1 MYTCTEST
9 AESIINYI
17 HILLLSFAADIPSRY
32 HSVFVLD
39 HATAAHKTPK
49 DPASLNY
56 DSTLY
61 KVVDRTDN
69 QIYVLRRVELA
80 RNNAATIKSSISKWF
95 EIRHPGI
102 VSLYSINEDRGAL
115 FFTHAF
121 HPGAMTL
128 KQKFID
134 LRGPLLKEALIW
146 RLFTQLISALRV
158 VHGKGMVIRSITPQN
173 VLLTSG
179 VVARFNNVGVADIMT
194 PESRVPLSALKET
207 DLTMLGY
214 LLLSLACR
222 TSVSAKNVEQAV
234 LILQQHFSAELH
246 VAALHLLSGKMAA
259 SLVCHLISD
268 KIHDEFDNA
277 MAASDSLHGHLRNE
291 FENGRMLRLLVKMG
305 FINERPEYNRA
316 PQWSETADR
325 YVLKLFRDYVFH
337 QALSDGAP
345 VIDAGHVVTSLN
357 KLDSSDSEQMLL
369 SSRDNKDLLVVSFTD
384 VRRCLESSYT
394 DLDMQANQAQLVA
407 PVNTSKGFTQGLLAQ
422 EQSLNL
428 ATDNGYYGG
437 SSLGLSRRA
446 AARLASISNT
456 DHRSTPFTRAR
467 FQSQQSLLEK
477 GRGGGGGVSL
487 NGNGSGNG
495 LLASTMLSSSSSSG
509 SSRSSVNQHNINS
522 FATANG
528 SGQSSRPAPS
538 TRSETQQ
545 YQPDGPG
552 LFASYALQ
560 QQRNLQ
566 MQQQLQ
572 QLQFKQQKQQQQQQQ
587 QIQQQEQDLHQ
598 RQQHQQLLQM
608 HLQQLQQQQIK
619 TQSKLSGLPQS
630 TGSGLSHA
638 RYAAQNGVYA
648 SSSLSHQQPQQQPQ
662 QQQLRQSLGQTYTSS
677 LQRHQQQHY

>member
-1 MYTCTEST
+1 M
-9 AESIINYI
+9 
-17 HILLLSFAADIPSRY
+17 HILLSSFAADIPSRY

-39 HATAAHKTPK
+39 HATAAHKTSK
-49 DPASLNY
+49 DPTSLNY

-80 RNNAATIKSSISKWF
+80 RNNTATIKSSISKWF

-134 LRGPLLKEALIW
+134 LRGPLLKETLLW

-158 VHGKGMVIRSITPQN
+158 VHGKGMVIRSINPQN

-179 VVARFNNVGVADIMT
+179 IVARFNNVGVADIMT

-222 TSVSAKNVEQAV
+222 TSVSAKNAEQAV

-246 VAALHLLSGKMAA
+246 VAVLQLLSGKMAA

-268 KIHDEFDNA
+268 KIHDEFDSA

-291 FENGRMLRLLVKMG
+291 FENGRMLRLLMKMG

-437 SSLGLSRRA
+437 SNLGLSRRA

-477 GRGGGGGVSL
+477 GRSGGGGASL
-487 NGNGSGNG
+487 NGGGSGNG
-495 LLASTMLSSSSSSG
+495 LLASTMLSSSSSS
-509 SSRSSVNQHNINS
+509 RSSVNQHNTNS

-538 TRSETQQ
+538 ARSDTQQ

-587 QIQQQEQDLHQ
+587 QQQEQDLHQ

-608 HLQQLQQQQIK
+608 HLQQLQQQQQIK
-619 TQSKLSGLPQS
+619 TQTKLSGMPQS
-630 TGSGLSHA
+630 TGSGLSLA

-648 SSSLSHQQPQQQPQ
+648 SSSLSHQQQQQ
-662 QQQLRQSLGQTYTSS
+662 QQQLRQSFGQTYTSS

>member
-1 MYTCTEST
+1 M
-9 AESIINYI
+9 
-17 HILLLSFAADIPSRY
+17 
-32 HSVFVLD
+32 LD

-49 DPASLNY
+49 DCDTLNY

-69 QIYVLRRVELA
+69 QIYALRRVEIA
-80 RNNAATIKSSISKWF
+80 RNSPATIKSSISKWF

-102 VSLYSINEDRGAL
+102 VSLYSINEERGAL

-121 HPGAMTL
+121 HPAAMTV

-134 LRGPLLKEALIW
+134 LRGPLLKESLIW
-146 RLFTQLISALRV
+146 RVFTQLISALRV
-158 VHGKGMVIRSITPQN
+158 VHSKGMVIRSIIPQN

-179 VVARFNNVGVADIMT
+179 VVARYNNVGVADIMT
-194 PESRVPLSALKET
+194 PESRMPLSALKEM
-207 DLTMLGY
+207 DLIMLGH

-222 TSVSAKNVEQAV
+222 ASVGAKNAEQAAA
-234 LILQQHFSAELH
+234 ILQQHFSAELH
-246 VAALHLLSGKMAA
+246 VAVLHLLSGKMAA

-268 KIHDEFDNA
+268 KIHDEFDSA

-394 DLDMQANQAQLVA
+394 DLDMQANQAQLV
-407 PVNTSKGFTQGLLAQ
+407 PPTNTSKGFTQGLIAQ

-428 ATDNGYYGG
+428 AGDSGYYGG
-437 SSLGLSRRA
+437 SNLGLSRRA

-456 DHRSTPFTRAR
+456 DHRPTPFTRAR

-477 GRGGGGGVSL
+477 GRSGSGGANL
-487 NGNGSGNG
+487 NGSGSGGG
-495 LLASTMLSSSSSSG
+495 LLASTMLSSSGTGSG
-509 SSRSSVNQHNINS
+509 SGSNRSSVNQHNSSS
-522 FATANG
+522 FVSSSA
-528 SGQSSRPAPS
+528 SGLGSRPSS
-538 TRSETQQ
+538 TPRLETQQQ

-552 LFASYALQ
+552 LFASYVQ
-560 QQRNLQ
+560 QQRSLQ

-572 QLQFKQQKQQQQQQQ
+572 QLQFKQQKQQQQQ
-587 QIQQQEQDLHQ
+587 QQQEQDLHQ

-619 TQSKLSGLPQS
+619 TQSKSSVLSQS
-630 TGSGLSHA
+630 SGPSQA
-638 RYAAQNGVYA
+638 RYPAQNGGYA
-648 SSSLSHQQPQQQPQ
+648 SSSLAHQQQQQQ
-662 QQQLRQSLGQTYTSS
+662 QQQLRQSLGQTYTSP

>member
-1 MYTCTEST
+1 M
-9 AESIINYI
+9 
-17 HILLLSFAADIPSRY
+17 
-32 HSVFVLD
+32 FVLD
-39 HATAAHKTPK
+39 HATAAHKIPEGR
-49 DPASLNY
+49 DSLNY

-69 QIYVLRRVELA
+69 QIYALRRVELA
-80 RNNAATIKSSISKWF
+80 RNNPPVVIKSSVSKWF

-102 VSLYSINEDRGAL
+102 VSLYSINEERGAL

-121 HPGAMTL
+121 HPAAMTI

-134 LRGPLLKEALIW
+134 LRGPLLKESLIW
-146 RLFTQLISALRV
+146 RVFTQLISALRV

-179 VVARFNNVGVADIMT
+179 VVARFNDVGVADIMT
-194 PESRVPLSALKET
+194 PESRMPLSALKEM
-207 DLTMLGY
+207 DLIMLGH

-222 TSVSAKNVEQAV
+222 ASVSTKNAEQAV

-246 VAALHLLSGKMAA
+246 VAVLHLLSGKMAA

-268 KIHDEFDNA
+268 KIHDEFDSA

-291 FENGRMLRLLVKMG
+291 FENGRMLRLLMKLG

-394 DLDMQANQAQLVA
+394 DLDMQANQAQLV
-407 PVNTSKGFTQGLLAQ
+407 PPTNTSKGFTQGLLAQ

-428 ATDNGYYGG
+428 AADNSYYG
-437 SSLGLSRRA
+437 SSNLGLSRRA

-477 GRGGGGGVSL
+477 GRSGGGGNNLS
-487 NGNGSGNG
+487 GSGSGSG
-495 LLASTMLSSSSSSG
+495 LLASTMLSNGTGSG
-509 SSRSSVNQHNINS
+509 SGSGTSRSSVNQHNTNS
-522 FATANG
+522 FVSSSTPG
-528 SGQSSRPAPS
+528 LSSRPAPS
-538 TRSETQQ
+538 QRLESQQQ

-587 QIQQQEQDLHQ
+587 QQLQQQEQDLHQ

-619 TQSKLSGLPQS
+619 TQTKSSGLTQS
-630 TGSGLSHA
+630 TGSSHA
-638 RYAAQNGVYA
+638 RYPAQNGGYT
-648 SSSLSHQQPQQQPQ
+648 SSTLTHQQQQQQQQ
-662 QQQLRQSLGQTYTSS
+662 QQQLRQSLGQTYTSA